1 MLSVSIYFNIEIPW
15 CKSRIEIILIDSVS
29 QVILK
34 TLPEI
39 EEKGIIQIERIKG
52 KLLIASFSLMIPEDS
67 DLKVQVL
74 TTFFGLYFQSN

>member
-1 MLSVSIYFNIEIPW
+1 MFNVSIYLNVEILW
-15 CKSRIEIILIDSVS
+15 GKSRIEHILINSVIH
-29 QVILK
+29 VILIHYLK
-34 TLPEI
+34 LK
-39 EEKGIIQIERIKG
+39 KGIIQIERING

>member
-1 MLSVSIYFNIEIPW
+1 MLSVSIYFNIEILW

-39 EEKGIIQIERIKG
+39 EEKGIIQIERKKG
-52 KLLIASFSLMIPEDS
+52 HIFNASLSLMIPEGS
-67 DLKVQVL
+67 DLNVQVL
-74 TTFFGLYFQSN
+74 TTFFELFK